1 MMTQPKV
8 GISNSQTLEQT
19 MSRLVNIARTDAVF
33 GQPVQRDGVTII
45 PCSEV
50 ALGLGLGGGSAP
62 RSDTGAEQK
71 QEGEGIGGG
80 GGVRERPVAVIVVTT
95 DGVRVRPIP
104 NVTRIAVSLCTAA
117 ACAFLWLARR
127 NQKARAALFGRQLA
141 RARLGSMWMPQQTR
155 RGRQKRAG
163 LMALRMKR

>member
-1 MMTQPKV
+1 MMTQPKI
-8 GISNSQTLEQT
+8 GITNSQTLEQT

-50 ALGLGLGGGSAP
+50 ALGLGLGGGSTP
-62 RSDTGAEQK
+62 RQNVSAEQK

-80 GGVRERPVAVIVVTT
+80 GGVREHPVAVIVMTT

-104 NVTRIAVSLCTAA
+104 NVTRIAGSLFTAA

-127 NQKARAALFGRQLA
+127 NQKARASMFGRQLA
-141 RARLGSMWMPQQTR
+141 RTRLTGIWMPRQTR
-155 RGRQKRAG
+155 RRWQKRAR
-163 LMALRMKR
+163 LMALAMKR

>member
-1 MMTQPKV
+1 MMTQPKI

-19 MSRLVNIARTDAVF
+19 MSRLVNVARTDAVF

-62 RSDTGAEQK
+62 RQNVGEGQK

-80 GGVRERPVAVIVVTT
+80 GGVRERPVAVIVMTT

-104 NVTRIAVSLCTAA
+104 NATRIVVSLCTAA

-127 NQKARAALFGRQLA
+127 NQKARAAMFGRQLA
-141 RARLGSMWMPQQTR
+141 RARMGGMWLPQQTR
-155 RGRQKRAG
+155 RRQKRAG
-163 LMALRMKR
+163 LLGLGMKR